1 MNRKER
7 KPVRSVTATLLLS
20 LIWTLSCSLFFA
32 STAWAIPPQI
42 PESVQKLL
50 TRHTESRKTV
60 SVPPLWKMGG
70 IVGLSLQQ
78 QKCAL
83 GMSANPLSVSS
94 GDFVTVTV
102 TVPEAFSALIQ
113 KVSIYGY
120 PDMGFRD
127 ASRVGANAWKAG
139 FQVLLDPQVRYASK
153 PSFRASAF
161 FTTDMGAQVMC
172 AGEIRLDIKDA
183 MSISLQGPSY
193 LELDKPGTWTATV
206 EGGTPPYTYTFE
218 WGESTESPITIE
230 DTSLSRTHTFSKAQL
245 RSVYAAVS
253 DSTGKSVFASD
264 LVTIVGPI
272 TVSLNGPTSLIVG
285 QNGTWTATGSGG
297 YGGVESYTMYVD
309 GIHETYCGLEDQCAF
324 SKSFSKA
331 GTHEAK
337 VVAEDIQKNS
347 AATTL
352 TVEVEK
358 EQDSSLPYIT
368 RCTIQIGVQGTFLY
382 TPKSGGDPTENTR
395 FWEARWSAVGNFSGE
410 TFSGTLDQGDN
421 TSGNLSVNIIDHP
434 DQSGSEILGSFEASA
449 TFKTDIRTTTFKT
462 EGTYNGSEIWDGGIY
477 VSGGE
482 ANNYINPF
490 PKTYMKSED
499 DWGTEELLSFSSDDR
514 NYLCVICAYE

>member
-1 MNRKER
+1 MNRKKF

-70 IVGLSLQQ
+70 TVGISLQQ

-161 FTTDMGAQVMC
+161 FTTDKGAQVMC

-183 MSISLQGPSY
+183 MSISLQGPRY

-206 EGGTPPYTYTFE
+206 KGGTPPYTYAFG
-218 WGESTESPITIE
+218 WGDSTEPPITIE

-253 DSTGKSVFASD
+253 DSTGKSVFAGD

-297 YGGVESYTMYVD
+297 YGGVWFYTMSVD
-309 GIHETYCGLEDQCAF
+309 GRLETMCAHEDQCAF

-331 GTHEAK
+331 GTYEVK
-337 VVAEDIQKNS
+337 VVGEDQPKNS

-352 TVEVEK
+352 TVEVK
-358 EQDSSLPYIT
+358 EGVSLPCTSCSCILEVNVTAKKDDSTSDPYVMRYSFYSDGEFTGNSYTGFIQEEQCQGPFQISIAENLRSYNLYTYRSCTDSSQYYSQLT
-368 RCTIQIGVQGTFLY
+368 
-382 TPKSGGDPTENTR
+382 
-395 FWEARWSAVGNFSGE
+395 ASGE
-410 TFSGTLDQGDN
+410 MQFEEKVDYLYGGSYIEGEVRGSGVCSQIQLINADTN
-421 TSGNLSVNIIDHP
+421 YEYNLHSCDA
-434 DQSGSEILGSFEASA
+434 DSRILITCGAW
-449 TFKTDIRTTTFKT
+449 KK
-462 EGTYNGSEIWDGGIY
+462 
-477 VSGGE
+477 
-482 ANNYINPF
+482 
-490 PKTYMKSED
+490 
-499 DWGTEELLSFSSDDR
+499 
-514 NYLCVICAYE
+514 

>member
-7 KPVRSVTATLLLS
+7 KPVKSVTATLLLS

-70 IVGLSLQQ
+70 TVGLSLQQ

-120 PDMGFRD
+120 PDMGFKD

-139 FQVLLDPQVRYASK
+139 FQVLLDPQVCYASK

-161 FTTDMGAQVMC
+161 FTTNNGAQVMC
-172 AGEIRLDIKDA
+172 AGKINLDIKDA

-206 EGGTPPYTYTFE
+206 EGGTPPYTYTFF
-218 WGESTESPITIE
+218 WGDSTEPPITIE
-230 DTSLSRTHTFSKAQL
+230 NTSLSMTHTFSKTQS

-264 LVTIVGPI
+264 LVTIVGPL

-309 GIHETYCGLEDQCAF
+309 SIYETWCVLEQCAF

-331 GTHEAK
+331 GTHEVK
-337 VVAEDIQKNS
+337 VVAEDMQRNS
-347 AATTL
+347 ATTTL
-352 TVEVEK
+352 TVEVE
-358 EQDSSLPYIT
+358 EGVSLPYTSCSCILEINVT
-368 RCTIQIGVQGTFLY
+368 ATKDDSTSDPYVMRYSFYSDGEFTGNSYTGFIQEEQCQGPFQISIAENLRSYNLY
-382 TPKSGGDPTENTR
+382 TYRSCTDSSQYYSQLT
-395 FWEARWSAVGNFSGE
+395 ASGE
-410 TFSGTLDQGDN
+410 IQFEEKVDYLYGGSYIEGEVRGSGVCSQIQLINAD
-421 TSGNLSVNIIDHP
+421 TSYEYNLHSCDADSRIFITC
-434 DQSGSEILGSFEASA
+434 GA
-449 TFKTDIRTTTFKT
+449 KK
-462 EGTYNGSEIWDGGIY
+462 
-477 VSGGE
+477 
-482 ANNYINPF
+482 
-490 PKTYMKSED
+490 
-499 DWGTEELLSFSSDDR
+499 
-514 NYLCVICAYE
+514 